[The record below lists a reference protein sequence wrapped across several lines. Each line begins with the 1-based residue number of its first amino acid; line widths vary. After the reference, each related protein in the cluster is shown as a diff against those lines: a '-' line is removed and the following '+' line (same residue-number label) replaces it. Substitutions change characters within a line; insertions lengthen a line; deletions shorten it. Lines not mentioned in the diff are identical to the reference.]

1 MSEKF
6 VKSDD
11 FKLSWRFEIDLSD
24 RWFEGGV
31 VEIKVEKE
39 NSVENFCAFLI
50 EVRWEVG
57 WKGRVSEVCFAV
69 KGVLLYC
76 MLCEGEV

>member
-1 MSEKF
+1 M
-6 VKSDD
+6 
-11 FKLSWRFEIDLSD
+11 
-24 RWFEGGV
+24 
-31 VEIKVEKE
+31 EKE
-39 NSVENFCAFLI
+39 NSVEDFCAFLI

>member
-1 MSEKF
+1 MISDWVDDSKLIWEIGNLKGEFLKLKWREK
-6 VKSDD
+6 S
-11 FKLSWRFEIDLSD
+11 
-24 RWFEGGV
+24 
-31 VEIKVEKE
+31 
-39 NSVENFCAFLI
+39 SVENFCAFLI

>member
-1 MSEKF
+1 M
-6 VKSDD
+6 
-11 FKLSWRFEIDLSD
+11 KL
-24 RWFEGGV
+24 
-31 VEIKVEKE
+31 EKE